1 MASIIVI
8 AAVLVLDVLAFVLA
22 IGAER
27 RRSYVNYV
35 SVDPA
40 GGVLLRVQLRRVHG
54 VRRERAAAAARRA
67 GRGHGR
73 HPLLLLRPRAL
84 AGPLAGVVRH
94 LLHRLLGDVRDRG
107 AVPAGRVGPERVS
120 HQVLPQGR
128 RPAAVRHAAQGRLR
142 RRRRLHL
149 PRRALRRAA
158 LPLLRQ
164 GARRRRRRGPAHR
177 RRHRHDPHVMSG
189 RYCPVRVIVLYY

>member
-27 RRSYVNYV
+27 RRSYVRVTDHRLSSINRFVSTDRLITCGFLQVNYV

-94 LLHRLLGDVRDRG
+94 LLHRLLVT
-107 AVPAGRVGPERVS
+107 
-120 HQVLPQGR
+120 
-128 RPAAVRHAAQGRLR
+128 
-142 RRRRLHL
+142 
-149 PRRALRRAA
+149 
-158 LPLLRQ
+158 LL
-164 GARRRRRRGPAHR
+164 
-177 RRHRHDPHVMSG
+177 
-189 RYCPVRVIVLYY
+189 IYYLVVK